1 MKHSLLFVCCIFF
14 CACNN
19 ADDNAGNVR
28 TIRFDIDE
36 QSREISFFDIFERVD
51 IIPLETSD
59 SSLLSPA
66 IVAAVYN
73 DTTYAMDF
81 LVNKNIKTYSP
92 SGAFIS
98 TLCQKGEARMI
109 ILQPLTFL

>member
-19 ADDNAGNVR
+19 ADDNAGNVS

-51 IIPLETSD
+51 ID
-59 SSLLSPA
+59 SVGDIGQQSVESCHSSCR
-66 IVAAVYN
+66 I
-73 DTTYAMDF
+73 
-81 LVNKNIKTYSP
+81 
-92 SGAFIS
+92 
-98 TLCQKGEARMI
+98 
-109 ILQPLTFL
+109 